1 MGHFSK
7 LLDVDELRDCNT
19 SYCCTRQQFGAYTLV
34 AQDTVSFAVILLSNQ
49 GSGGYR
55 YVDNIQSQAIAI
67 CNKFPAYNDFKQI
80 Q

>member
-1 MGHFSK
+1 M
-7 LLDVDELRDCNT
+7 
-19 SYCCTRQQFGAYTLV
+19 V
-34 AQDTVSFAVILLSNQ
+34 AQDTLSFAVILLSNR

-67 CNKFPAYNDFKQI
+67 SNKFPAYNDPKQI